1 MICPNCK
8 AEYVEGFTR
17 CSDCDIDLVARLP
30 LEPAGPVHD
39 EYVSYVPVTTAQG
52 QLETGQIQSFLESN
66 GIPSEVRGEAFRNVY
81 GMVVDGL
88 GAVDVLVP
96 KEQAATALDLL
107 DKADHGELA
116 IDESGSEAPPESE
129 P

>member
-8 AEYVEGFTR
+8 AEYQTGYTR
-17 CSDCDIDLVARLP
+17 CGDCDIDLVDQLP
-30 LEPAGPVHD
+30 PEPERPAHD
-39 EYVSYVPVTTAQG
+39 EYPAYVPVTTAQG

-66 GIPSEVRGEAFRNVY
+66 GIPSEIRGESFRTVY

-96 KEQAATALDLL
+96 KEQAAAALDLL
-107 DKADHGELA
+107 EKAQHGELA
-116 IDESGSEAPPESE
+116 IEDWDEAKPQS
-129 P
+129 

>member
-8 AEYVEGFTR
+8 AEYREGFTH
-17 CSDCDIDLVARLP
+17 CSECDVDLVDRLP
-30 LEPAGPVHD
+30 PEPEVPVHD
-39 EYVSYVPVTTAQG
+39 EFVSYVPVTTAQG

-66 GIPSEVRGEAFRNVY
+66 GIPTEVRGESFRNVY

-96 KEQAATALDLL
+96 REQAAAALDLL
-107 DKADHGELA
+107 DKADHGELE
-116 IDESGSEAPPESE
+116 IDDTGGEAPPES
-129 P
+129 

>member
-8 AEYVEGFTR
+8 AEYKAGFTR
-17 CSDCDIDLVARLP
+17 CSDCDVDLVDRLP
-30 LEPAGPVHD
+30 SQPESPGHD
-39 EYVSYVPVTTAQG
+39 EFPAYVPVTTAQG

-66 GIPSEVRGEAFRNVY
+66 GIPSEIRGESFRTVY
-81 GMVVDGL
+81 GLVVDGL

-116 IDESGSEAPPESE
+116 IEESSDETSTPES
-129 P
+129 